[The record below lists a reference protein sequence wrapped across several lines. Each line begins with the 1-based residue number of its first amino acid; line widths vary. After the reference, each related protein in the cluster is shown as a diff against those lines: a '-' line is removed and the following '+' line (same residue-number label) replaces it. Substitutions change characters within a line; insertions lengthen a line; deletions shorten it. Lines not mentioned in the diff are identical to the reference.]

1 MNEQQ
6 KRRKITDEDV
16 EAQER
21 AKQRIILESEAPEDP
36 DVAETGRRHPT
47 VAPGTD
53 LPETDTERKTGDY
66 ENHSRSQG
74 IGYGRGTS
82 EGNRNDHLHNS
93 VDDDH

>member
-1 MNEQQ
+1 MNNEQ
-6 KRRKITDEDV
+6 KPRRVTDEDR
-16 EAQER
+16 EAREK
-21 AKQRIILESEAPEDP
+21 AEQRIILESEAPEEP

-53 LPETDTERKTGDY
+53 LPETGTERKTGDY

-82 EGNRNDHLHNS
+82 EDSRNDHMYNS